1 MQAVFVQ
8 GDWLHNGHRL
18 ALLAHGNHQPSTKLS
33 PQSTNPLHFLQW
45 VGKFA
50 LQLLVAKE
58 AWKHLSGR
66 YKNHCSSTYENWK
79 LKFFRPGESASLWNS
94 SMAEMGRWWNK
105 NEWQLFKL
113 SYLIKHQ
120 IAQASELGNRVE
132 DWVTAVGRYNF
143 SPRLIRTLRQPS
155 GGGRRRRRRR
165 WRSPA
170 SSAAT
175 KGGRTEWYF
184 ANSLSTINIHR
195 IYAVSPNHNPI

>member
-18 ALLAHGNHQPSTKLS
+18 ALLAHGNHQPSTNLF
-33 PQSTNPLHFLQW
+33 PPPPPPPSTNPLSTLSPVGGQICPPAPGGEGGVEAPFWQVQKSLFL
-45 VGKFA
+45 
-50 LQLLVAKE
+50 
-58 AWKHLSGR
+58 
-66 YKNHCSSTYENWK
+66 YENWK

-155 GGGRRRRRRR
+155 GRRRRRR

-184 ANSLSTINIHR
+184 ANSLSTVNNQ
-195 IYAVSPNHNPI
+195 YP